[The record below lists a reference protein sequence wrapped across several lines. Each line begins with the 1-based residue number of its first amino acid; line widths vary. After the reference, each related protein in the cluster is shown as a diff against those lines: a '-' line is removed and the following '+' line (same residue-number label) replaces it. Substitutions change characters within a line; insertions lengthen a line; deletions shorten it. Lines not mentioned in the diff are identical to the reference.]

1 MPTRNYSF
9 QASRSNSD
17 LVALKDLGNA
27 KNVFDEDFSAD
38 MDMKDW
44 NDWMQTEGNV
54 VQLDS
59 PIIDKRESIASTV
72 SWLENTSANVG
83 NISKDAMFAPFLNN
97 NEFSF
102 EDALLE
108 FDEVPPP
115 LYNGLPN
122 SNLSSSS
129 TDTIQTPT
137 EAPRTFRGFS
147 SLTTEE
153 ERTLTDIAMPYHI
166 LSSTA
171 QIKDSPEP
179 STPEHSYSPSVPSP
193 SPEPPTRT
201 RKNKKRKSVVDDLE
215 LRSALCQSRKTGHN
229 AIEKRYRTNLNEK
242 IDCLRQS
249 VPAFPR
255 RSSNSEDNDGE
266 EEDEDMDGED
276 SKIGRQK
283 YGKAAILTRALEYIK
298 HLENTTQRLGS
309 EVDLLKNRVGAFEKL
324 AMNGSMALGDRVG
337 LVASGI
343 LVVKSETLES
353 IRADF
358 KQVGPKYRPLPG
370 PNTRRRNSRQAAKA
384 ELDL

>member
-9 QASRSNSD
+9 QASRANSG
-17 LVALKDLGNA
+17 LISLKDLGNA
-27 KNVFDEDFSAD
+27 KNVFDENFTVD
-38 MDMKDW
+38 MDMRDW
-44 NDWMQTEGNV
+44 NDWMQNEGNIV
-54 VQLDS
+54 ERDS
-59 PIIDKRESIASTV
+59 PIIDRKESIASTV
-72 SWLENTSANVG
+72 SWLENTSANVEST
-83 NISKDAMFAPFLNN
+83 SKDAMFAPFLNN

-108 FDEVPPP
+108 FDEIPPP

-129 TDTIQTPT
+129 TDAIQTPT

-147 SLTTEE
+147 SLTEEE
-153 ERTLTDIAMPYHI
+153 ERSLTDIAMPYHV
-166 LSSTA
+166 LVAQMKESPAASSPD
-171 QIKDSPEP
+171 Q
-179 STPEHSYSPSVPSP
+179 SYSSPAPSP

-215 LRSALCQSRKTGHN
+215 MRTALCQSRKTGHN

-249 VPAFPR
+249 VPAFPH
-255 RSSNSEDNDGE
+255 RSSNSESNDGE

-324 AMNGSMALGDRVG
+324 AMSGSIVLSDRVG
-337 LVASGI
+337 LVASGL
-343 LVVKSETLES
+343 LVCKSETLES

-370 PNTRRRNSRQAAKA
+370 PNTRRRNSRQATKNDS
-384 ELDL
+384 EL